1 MRLIGD
7 GGLMLGIG
15 ELATMAQEQLPIVL
29 IIMNDKGY
37 GVMRGI
43 QEKYFSDRQYYNE
56 LLTPSFSQLA
66 QSMGITAL
74 TITKT
79 SDFKS
84 TLQQAIALKQPV
96 VVEVLMDNIGKMNF
110 SGPPQKKLF

>member
-1 MRLIGD
+1 
-7 GGLMLGIG
+7 
-15 ELATMAQEQLPIVL
+15 
-29 IIMNDKGY
+29 
-37 GVMRGI
+37 
-43 QEKYFSDRQYYNE
+43 
-56 LLTPSFSQLA
+56 
-66 QSMGITAL
+66 MGISAL

-110 SGPPQKKLF
+110 SGPPQKNFF